1 MRSHPH
7 FNENIRQ
14 ANFLLQMNGNMKD
27 DEFNKYKEVMNKV
40 VK

>member
-7 FNENIRQ
+7 FKENIRQ

-27 DEFNKYKEVMNKV
+27 DVFNKYKEVMDKV